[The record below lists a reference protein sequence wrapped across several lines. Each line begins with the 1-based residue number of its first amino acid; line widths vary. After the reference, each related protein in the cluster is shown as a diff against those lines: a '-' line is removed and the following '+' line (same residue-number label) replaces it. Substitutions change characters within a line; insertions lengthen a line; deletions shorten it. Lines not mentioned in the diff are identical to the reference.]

1 MVKPT
6 WRACLEAHRADGGGA
21 TELPRRWP
29 PRPAGGRSGAGAHRA
44 GDGCGATQ
52 VSSSCGDLRVAAGG
66 APLKAEYDRAMLAPA
81 GPPGGQ
87 ETSATPQAA

>member
-1 MVKPT
+1 VPT
-6 WRACLEAHRADGGGA
+6 VVALLSCH
-21 TELPRRWP
+21 
-29 PRPAGGRSGAGAHRA
+29 AGGRPDRPVGGAEREPTVPGMGA
-44 GDGCGATQ
+44 ATQ

-66 APLKAEYDRAMLAPA
+66 APLKAEYDRAMLAAA